1 MPSMGTKKRKQKV
14 SIPPVPPLET
24 FTTRLPLGLHIK
36 LKGAAAVNKTTVQAL
51 VQRGV
56 ELALGEL

>member
-1 MPSMGTKKRKQKV
+1 MAAKKRAKRLV
-14 SIPPVPPLET
+14 PPVPPLET
-24 FTTRLPLGLHIK
+24 FTTRLPLGLHAK
-36 LKGAAAVNKTTVQAL
+36 LKIAAIHHKVSVQEL